1 MDILAV
7 DIGGTSI
14 KIALVTSDGI
24 VSQFQEVATE
34 SEKGGPF
41 IVEKVR
47 QLMTPYKGYQAIGI
61 STAGQ
66 VDVDSGTVVF
76 ANPNIPNYSGTPLK
90 SLFETYFGVP
100 VKVENDVNAAAIGE
114 NTWGAGKDFSDF
126 LCLTYGTGV
135 GGAIIIEDTI
145 YRGHRGIAAEFGHML
160 CQPVEAGPP
169 VYYEHMAS
177 TRALIKQA
185 QAVHPLIENGRQL
198 FTQLPSEKAI
208 LQPVVDKWLKYVS
221 FGLISLVH
229 SFNPSAI
236 ILGGGIMEQKQLI
249 DQIATIVKTSVMPS
263 FADVEI
269 KKATLG
275 NQAGLLGAAAL
286 HMQDSL

>member
-1 MDILAV
+1 MNILAV

-14 KIALVTSDGI
+14 KMALVDKDGNTSH
-24 VSQFQEVATE
+24 FQEVPTE

-47 QLMTPYKGYQAIGI
+47 QLMVPYKGYEAIGI

-76 ANPNIPNYSGTPLK
+76 ANPNIPNYSGTELK
-90 SLFETYFGVP
+90 KIFEAYFDVP

-114 NTWGAGKDFSDF
+114 NKWGAGKEFSDF

-135 GGAIIIEDTI
+135 GGAIIMKDAI
-145 YRGHRGIAAEFGHML
+145 YRGHRGLAAEFGHML
-160 CQPVEAGPP
+160 CQTVDESP
-169 VYYEHMAS
+169 VYYEQLAS

-185 QAVHPLIENGRQL
+185 QKVNPTIENGRQL
-198 FTQLPSEKAI
+198 FAALATDATS
-208 LQPVVDKWLKYVS
+208 LQPVVDKWLNYVS

-249 DQIATIVKTSVMPS
+249 HQITIQVKKGIMPS
-263 FADVEI
+263 FSDVVI
-269 KKATLG
+269 KKAALG